1 MKKARKGATKPRLQ
15 NAPLKGASR
24 IDEIKKFLEDCK
36 LELLPWQE
44 YVLTDMLKVDKD
56 NRWRRKTCLC
66 LVARQNG
73 KTHLARIRILAGL
86 FIFGEMNI
94 VAMSSNRGMALDTFR
109 KVVDVIEDNPAL
121 MAQVKQ
127 IRVANGQESVELLSG
142 ARYEIVAATRDGS
155 RGKTADLLYID
166 ELREVDEDSWT
177 AAKPITRARP
187 NSQIFM
193 TSNAGDAFST
203 VLNDLRSRCLSYP
216 PPTMGFWEYSADD
229 WAKITDKDAWY
240 QANPALGYLIDE
252 ETIAEAIAT
261 SSVEASRTETLCQ
274 WVSALKSPWPYR
286 AFEDLTVQELEI
298 APGLPTIFGMDIS
311 VNKKMASLVAGQ
323 IREDGKIAVGVI
335 AQFES
340 QVAIDELKMAVEV
353 NDWAKQYRPKMICF
367 DKYSTMSVAERLQQ
381 SGHKIQDMSGTVF
394 YQACSDL
401 YDALVN
407 ARIVHIGQASLV
419 DSMNNCAAKETD
431 AGWRIVRR
439 KSAGDV
445 SAAISLSMIVHQL
458 LKPQS
463 KPQIIV

>member
-1 MKKARKGATKPRLQ
+1 MKKGRKGATKPRLQ
-15 NAPLKGASR
+15 NAPLKGKSR
-24 IDEIKKFLEDCK
+24 IDEVKKFLADCK

-44 YVLTDMLKVDKD
+44 YVLTDLLKVDKGGK
-56 NRWRRKTCLC
+56 WRRKTSLL

-86 FIFGEMNI
+86 FVFGEMNI

-109 KVVDVIEDNPAL
+109 KVVDVIEDNPHL

-166 ELREVDEDSWT
+166 ELREIDEDSWT
-177 AAKPITRARP
+177 AARPITRARP

-203 VLNDLRSRCLSYP
+203 VLNDLRSRALSYP
-216 PPTMGFWEYSADD
+216 PSTLGFWEYSADD
-229 WAKITDKDAWY
+229 FAKINDRDAWY

-252 ETIAEAIAT
+252 ETIEEAIAT

-286 AFEDLTVQELEI
+286 AFEDLTMQDLKIE
-298 APGLPTIFGMDIS
+298 PGRATIFGMDIS

-323 IREDGKIAVGVI
+323 MQDDGKIAVGVI

-340 QVAIDELKMAVEV
+340 QVAIDELKMAIEV
-353 NDWAKQYRPKMICF
+353 HEWAMKYKPRLICF
-367 DKYSTMSVAERLQQ
+367 DKYSSMSVAERLSQ

-401 YDALVN
+401 YDAIVN

-445 SAAISLSMIVHQL
+445 SAAISLAMVVHQL

>member
-44 YVLTDMLKVDKD
+44 YVLTDMLKVDKEQK
-56 NRWRRKTCLC
+56 WRRKTNLL

-166 ELREVDEDSWT
+166 ELREIDEDSWT

-298 APGLPTIFGMDIS
+298 APGAVTIFGMDIS

-323 IREDGKIAVGVI
+323 LREDGKIAVGVI

-340 QVAIDELKMAVEV
+340 QVAIDELKMAIEV

-401 YDALVN
+401 YDAIVN

-445 SAAISLSMIVHQL
+445 SAAISLAMVVHQL

-463 KPQIIV
+463 KPQIII